1 MAEGNYTEKIGFM
14 SRESLKTALE
24 EFAKKEGVKPAV
36 INRKALV
43 EYLEKHGALKKNKQY
58 L

>member
-1 MAEGNYTEKIGFM
+1 MGDNYAAKIAFY
-14 SRESLKTALE
+14 SRDNLKKALE
-24 EFAKKEGVKPAV
+24 EYSKKEGVNPSV

-43 EYLEKHGALKKNKQY
+43 EYLEKKGALKKDQSY